1 MPKVHLMVR
10 FVQVVT
16 VLFVLLGCFVIF
28 LYSPFYSKLIV
39 AGLNYFVPVDVNEV
53 AAESQRKAALSE
65 HDNLEPGS
73 NLWIARQAYL
83 KLTEDA
89 LRENKTADLGYIQ
102 ENYKAL
108 QQIILLEE
116 KEQELQEEKETTAVS
131 VPLVAKNSEIDAADE
146 ASSPI
151 DAALS
156 INSSENKAL
165 TEQYTEFLARKPVVP
180 EHQKAASEPEQK
192 VEYVRKNP
200 LPAQPKKLSEPY
212 AIVVLGGGLTLD
224 KNGKDIVVN
233 SYTRLRLEKTL
244 EVEKKNHLPIV
255 LSGVEAPYMQV
266 WLKARGVDAKLL
278 EKRSMNTCENTRFS
292 SLLLQKK
299 GGAPTVMLVT
309 DEYHM
314 PRTRRLFAL
323 NGIETIPV
331 TAPMP
336 TPLTRW
342 QPSIQ
347 NYDHSRRANYELLAT
362 IRDMLFG
369 SSDCR
374 EVP

>member
-233 SYTRLRLEKTL
+233 IYTRLRLEKTL

-255 LSGVEAPYMQV
+255 LSGVEAPYMQA

>member
-1 MPKVHLMVR
+1 M
-10 FVQVVT
+10 
-16 VLFVLLGCFVIF
+16 
-28 LYSPFYSKLIV
+28 YSPFYSKLIV

-180 EHQKAASEPEQK
+180 EHQKRRVSLS
-192 VEYVRKNP
+192 RK
-200 LPAQPKKLSEPY
+200 
-212 AIVVLGGGLTLD
+212 
-224 KNGKDIVVN
+224 
-233 SYTRLRLEKTL
+233 
-244 EVEKKNHLPIV
+244 
-255 LSGVEAPYMQV
+255 
-266 WLKARGVDAKLL
+266 
-278 EKRSMNTCENTRFS
+278 
-292 SLLLQKK
+292 
-299 GGAPTVMLVT
+299 
-309 DEYHM
+309 
-314 PRTRRLFAL
+314 L
-323 NGIETIPV
+323 NMFV
-331 TAPMP
+331 K
-336 TPLTRW
+336 
-342 QPSIQ
+342 PSAC
-347 NYDHSRRANYELLAT
+347 SA
-362 IRDMLFG
+362 
-369 SSDCR
+369 
-374 EVP
+374 

>member
-1 MPKVHLMVR
+1 
-10 FVQVVT
+10 

-212 AIVVLGGGLTLD
+212 AIVVLGGGLT
-224 KNGKDIVVN
+224 
-233 SYTRLRLEKTL
+233 
-244 EVEKKNHLPIV
+244 
-255 LSGVEAPYMQV
+255 
-266 WLKARGVDAKLL
+266 
-278 EKRSMNTCENTRFS
+278 
-292 SLLLQKK
+292 
-299 GGAPTVMLVT
+299 
-309 DEYHM
+309 
-314 PRTRRLFAL
+314 
-323 NGIETIPV
+323 
-331 TAPMP
+331 
-336 TPLTRW
+336 
-342 QPSIQ
+342 
-347 NYDHSRRANYELLAT
+347 
-362 IRDMLFG
+362 
-369 SSDCR
+369 
-374 EVP
+374 

>member
-16 VLFVLLGCFVIF
+16 VLFVLLGCFVVF

-89 LRENKTADLGYIQ
+89 IREKKTADLGYIQ

-116 KEQELQEEKETTAVS
+116 KEQEMEEEETSAVS

-146 ASSPI
+146 TSSPI
-151 DAALS
+151 DEALF

-180 EHQKAASEPEQK
+180 EHQKAVSEPEQK

-200 LPAQPKKLSEPY
+200 LPTQPKKLTEPY

-244 EVEKKNHLPIV
+244 EVEKQNHLPIV
-255 LSGVEAPYMQV
+255 LSGVEAPYMQA
-266 WLKARGVDAKLL
+266 WLKKRGVDAKLL
-278 EKRSMNTCENTRFS
+278 EQRSMNTCENTRFS

-331 TAPMP
+331 IAPMP

>member
-16 VLFVLLGCFVIF
+16 VLFVLLGCFVVF

-39 AGLNYFVPVDVNEV
+39 AGLNYFVSVDVNEV

-89 LRENKTADLGYIQ
+89 LREKKAADLGYIQ

-116 KEQELQEEKETTAVS
+116 KEQEMEEEQETSAVS

-146 ASSPI
+146 TSGPI
-151 DAALS
+151 DEALF

-165 TEQYTEFLARKPVVP
+165 TEQYTEFLARKPVLP
-180 EHQKAASEPEQK
+180 EHQKAVSEPEQK
-192 VEYVRKNP
+192 VEDVSKNP
-200 LPAQPKKLSEPY
+200 LQPQPKKLSEPY

-244 EVEKKNHLPIV
+244 EVEQQNDLPIV
-255 LSGVEAPYMQV
+255 LSGVEAPYMQA
-266 WLKARGVDAKLL
+266 WLKKRGVDAKLL
-278 EKRSMNTCENTRFS
+278 EQKSMNTCENTRFS

-331 TAPMP
+331 IAPMP
-336 TPLTRW
+336 TALTRW
-342 QPSIQ
+342 QPSVQ